1 VNYKKEAIDNVISV
15 LRKNLS
21 TVSDT
26 IRLNKRKINDL
37 AYEQKRLKQ
46 SRREIYLSIRELE
59 KRK

>member
-1 VNYKKEAIDNVISV
+1 MNYKKEAIDNVISV

>member
-1 VNYKKEAIDNVISV
+1 MNYKKEAINNVISV

-46 SRREIYLSIRELE
+46 SRREIYLAIRELE